1 MTEVTE
7 SGRKINEIVKLTPSQ
22 PSSPK
27 MGEKITATP
36 KDEQRS
42 QGEVRWSAVTTILN
56 LDTVRTSVLLKT
68 ACSEGFTE
76 KWC

>member
-7 SGRKINEIVKLTPSQ
+7 SGRKINEIVELNP
-22 PSSPK
+22 PK
-27 MGEKITATP
+27 KGKKITATP

-42 QGEVRWSAVTTILN
+42 QGEVRRSAVTTTLN
-56 LDTVRTSVLLKT
+56 LDTVRAFLLLKT
-68 ACSEGFTE
+68 ACSEGFAE